1 MLGASVVP
9 DSASALETASAP
21 WRQETVTVGR
31 AAVRLEA
38 SSILRAPYA
47 SAMKYIYMEIC
58 C

>member
-47 SAMKYIYMEIC
+47 SAMK
-58 C
+58 